1 MHHIGGNIHH
11 SSILKESMCLQR
23 YVRLCPKSNNIIILL
38 KLVRSKGTQIFKYFY
53 GIVEDV
59 ILDLPVRLD
68 IFLVH
73 TLVEY

>member
-11 SSILKESMCLQR
+11 SSIPKESVYLQR

-38 KLVRSKGTQIFKYFY
+38 KLVRSTVKYFY
-53 GIVEDV
+53 GIVEDI

>member
-11 SSILKESMCLQR
+11 SSIPKESVCLQR
-23 YVRLCPKSNNIIILL
+23 YVRLCPKSKNIIILL
-38 KLVRSKGTQIFKYFY
+38 MLVRSHVYLYFY
-53 GIVEDV
+53 GILHI